1 MAEHY
6 YHSESS
12 KQLRKLRQLKPD
24 LFNSFIDFD
33 KKVFAEGALDLK
45 TKEIIAVATAHITQC
60 PFCIDAHTKRA
71 KCAGASD
78 AEIAEAIFV
87 AMAMRAGGA
96 FSHSAIAMGSL
107 EEEPKTTS

>member
-12 KQLRKLRQLKPD
+12 KQLRRLRQLKPD
-24 LFNSFIDFD
+24 LFGSFVDFD
-33 KKVFAEGALDLK
+33 KKVFAAGALDVK

-60 PFCIDAHTKRA
+60 PFCIDVHTKKA
-71 KCAGASD
+71 KSAGASE

-87 AMAMRAGGA
+87 AMAMRASAA
-96 FSHSAIAMGSL
+96 FGHAAIAMGAL
-107 EEEPKTTS
+107 EPDPKP